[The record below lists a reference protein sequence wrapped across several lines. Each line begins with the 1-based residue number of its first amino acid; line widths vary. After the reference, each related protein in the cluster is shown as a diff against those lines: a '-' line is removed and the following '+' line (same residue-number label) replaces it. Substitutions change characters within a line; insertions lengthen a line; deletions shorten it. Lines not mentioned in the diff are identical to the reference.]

1 MAVHK
6 FSPSDRKDTTKII
19 CATRKK
25 VAVVRVRVN
34 VGVILN
40 CLIVKLIVRVT
51 QTFDI
56 SRPPPLTEVTKNSGK
71 KFT

>member
-34 VGVILN
+34 VGVTTELFN
-40 CLIVKLIVRVT
+40 CEIDCESDT
-51 QTFDI
+51 DI
-56 SRPPPLTEVTKNSGK
+56 
-71 KFT
+71 